1 MDITLLAKKL
11 EPFNSKD
18 TINDVALRFQQSQYH
33 DALSLPVVDDQKK
46 LLGSISRY
54 QLNEIFLRNY
64 GRELY
69 GNKPVSQFMKVDCLR
84 LDSQMTL
91 AESALYVAQH
101 ISTPLSEDFI
111 ICHEEY
117 YLGVGGVL
125 SLLAAMNDK
134 NEKTMA
140 DLSVAYKRLT
150 DSQAQLVQ
158 SEKMASLGQMVAGV
172 AHEIN
177 TPLGYVSNNFLMVQE
192 MLSPFHLLM
201 MSFVNLIENLK
212 AKSYE
217 KNDILDQIEQ
227 LDVLLET
234 YNLDDFFK
242 DINVLLSDTEFGLSQ
257 IQELVK
263 GLKDFSRLDKQSVD
277 NIDIHSCIE
286 NSLLIAKNNLK
297 NKVDVITQYNTVEKI
312 SCSPSQI
319 NQVFLNLINNSAQ
332 AISDTGKI
340 LIKTWQEGDF
350 VFVSIQDNGKGMTPD
365 VLKRIFD
372 PFFTTKAVGEGTGLG
387 LSIVWQIVQQHKGK
401 IRVASQP
408 DVGTR
413 FVISLPIKESQV
425 VAARLAS

>member
-1 MDITLLAKKL
+1 
-11 EPFNSKD
+11 
-18 TINDVALRFQQSQYH
+18 
-33 DALSLPVVDDQKK
+33 
-46 LLGSISRY
+46 
-54 QLNEIFLRNY
+54 
-64 GRELY
+64 
-69 GNKPVSQFMKVDCLR
+69 
-84 LDSQMTL
+84 
-91 AESALYVAQH
+91 
-101 ISTPLSEDFI
+101 
-111 ICHEEY
+111 
-117 YLGVGGVL
+117 
-125 SLLAAMNDK
+125 
-134 NEKTMA
+134 
-140 DLSVAYKRLT
+140 
-150 DSQAQLVQ
+150 
-158 SEKMASLGQMVAGV
+158 
-172 AHEIN
+172 
-177 TPLGYVSNNFLMVQE
+177 